1 MKFLLIDN
9 AEFSLGSSAVTL
21 ENAFTLINLDHV
33 TSLTFSK
40 DTKKG
45 MVKLRNDR
53 TFYLSEDEI
62 IDFLESINNSRA
74 IRLQSLD
81 KIYREIKKEVEIG
94 VKP

>member
-9 AEFSLGSSAVTL
+9 AEFTLGSSTITL
-21 ENAFTLINLDHV
+21 KDSLTLINLDHV
-33 TSLTFSK
+33 TSFVFSK

-45 MVKLRNDR
+45 MVKLHNDR

-62 IDFLESINNSRA
+62 VDFLKLINDSKI
-74 IRLQSLD
+74 IRPQSFD
-81 KIYREIKKEVEIG
+81 KIYRKIKNETG